1 MPTWLSTSV
10 FAATRHLARQLSLL
24 TGGRRVLVV
33 LADPRDG
40 TELDRYSFGAVL
52 ADADGDALLSLVLP
66 TEACVCDATRLHE
79 PSLRRLAEQWGRRRM
94 LIAPCTFGCDLVAL
108 ALAPVDEDVPAPVVE
123 REARRLSER
132 FAASLVGR
140 RLFAQAV

>member
-1 MPTWLSTSV
+1 V

-24 TGGRRVLVV
+24 TGVRRVLVV

-40 TELDRYSFGAVL
+40 TELDRYAFGAVL

-66 TEACVCDATRLHE
+66 TEACVCDVNRLHE
-79 PSLRRLAEQWGRRRM
+79 PSLRRLADHWGRRRM
-94 LIAPCTFGCDLVAL
+94 LIAPCTFGRDLVAL
-108 ALAPVDEDVPAPVVE
+108 ALAPVGDDVPAPIVE

-132 FAASLVGR
+132 YAAGVVGR
-140 RLFAQAV
+140 RLFAKAV

>member
-1 MPTWLSTSV
+1 V

-24 TGGRRVLVV
+24 TGVRRALVV

-66 TEACVCDATRLHE
+66 TEPSVCAAHRLHE
-79 PSLRRLAEQWGRRRM
+79 PSLRRLGEHWGHRRL
-94 LIAPCTFGCDLVAL
+94 LIAPCTFGASLVAL
-108 ALAPVDEDVPAPVVE
+108 AIVPVADDVPAPVVE
-123 REARRLSER
+123 REARRLTER
-132 FAASLVGR
+132 FAASIVGT
-140 RLFAQAV
+140 RLFAHAV